1 MRPLISMIVP
11 VYNGENFIEKCIKSI
26 LDQSLKELQIIIVND
41 GSNDNTAAVLEKY
54 ESSDPRVK
62 IITQENG
69 GVSKARNAALE
80 IAGGEWTAF
89 VDADDFIKEDYCE
102 NMLAAA
108 NRLSTDVLISCS
120 HREGEKG
127 EWLMDSHDKLIQAC
141 FSFDE
146 GSFSFNIDAPWGK
159 LYRTSLIREN
169 HIRFPENLRRSE
181 DAYFCICVYEQA
193 ENIGVFNQCGYHH
206 IERDGSLCKSYA
218 PDAMEMLEFIL
229 KANQELLDQYH
240 PSEKKYEEAFCYRVL
255 PGIVECEKSYFL
267 NRNNEKR
274 FMSNAFAYQKFLNQP
289 MFKRAISGLQISAVK
304 NRQYKVRL
312 LSYKLH
318 LGWIFL
324 LLKRAQMKSRIA
336 VD

>member
-146 GSFSFNIDAPWGK
+146 EAS
-159 LYRTSLIREN
+159 RLI
-169 HIRFPENLRRSE
+169 LM
-181 DAYFCICVYEQA
+181 
-193 ENIGVFNQCGYHH
+193 HH
-206 IERDGSLCKSYA
+206 G
-218 PDAMEMLEFIL
+218 
-229 KANQELLDQYH
+229 ANYTVPLL
-240 PSEKKYEEAFCYRVL
+240 
-255 PGIVECEKSYFL
+255 
-267 NRNNEKR
+267 
-274 FMSNAFAYQKFLNQP
+274 
-289 MFKRAISGLQISAVK
+289 
-304 NRQYKVRL
+304 
-312 LSYKLH
+312 
-318 LGWIFL
+318 
-324 LLKRAQMKSRIA
+324 
-336 VD
+336 

>member
-181 DAYFCICVYEQA
+181 DAYFCIWVYEQA

-289 MFKRAISGLQISAVK
+289 MVKRAISGLQISAVK
-304 NRQYKVRL
+304 SRQYKVRL

>member
-181 DAYFCICVYEQA
+181 DAYFCIRVYEQA

-289 MFKRAISGLQISAVK
+289 MVKRAISGLQISAVK

>member
-181 DAYFCICVYEQA
+181 DAYFCIRVYEQA

-240 PSEKKYEEAFCYRVL
+240 PSEKK
-255 PGIVECEKSYFL
+255 I
-267 NRNNEKR
+267 
-274 FMSNAFAYQKFLNQP
+274 
-289 MFKRAISGLQISAVK
+289 
-304 NRQYKVRL
+304 
-312 LSYKLH
+312 
-318 LGWIFL
+318 
-324 LLKRAQMKSRIA
+324 
-336 VD
+336 

>member
-193 ENIGVFNQCGYHH
+193 ENIGVFDQCGYHH

-255 PGIVECEKSYFL
+255 PGIVECEKS
-267 NRNNEKR
+267 
-274 FMSNAFAYQKFLNQP
+274 
-289 MFKRAISGLQISAVK
+289 
-304 NRQYKVRL
+304 
-312 LSYKLH
+312 
-318 LGWIFL
+318 
-324 LLKRAQMKSRIA
+324 
-336 VD
+336 

>member
-181 DAYFCICVYEQA
+181 DAYFCIRVYEQA

-255 PGIVECEKSYFL
+255 IGIVECEKSYFL

-289 MFKRAISGLQISAVK
+289 MVKRAISGLQISAVK

>member
-181 DAYFCICVYEQA
+181 DAYFCIRVYEQA
-193 ENIGVFNQCGYHH
+193 ENIGVFDQCGYHH

-289 MFKRAISGLQISAVK
+289 MVKRAISGLQISAVK